1 MTEPTLDTGITTDI
15 YPMPAFVTIESS
27 NLDRTVD
34 FFVNGLDFVSLF
46 TLPGPGGAP
55 ALVHLRR
62 WRYQDILVVPGAPQ
76 PGTGWSIS
84 MAAVAEDLPALA
96 ARASAHGD
104 NTVDGPRDTPW
115 NTREVTVTDPDG
127 YRIVFTAQR
136 PAGERDEAFSTAITR
151 MAAEQHA
158 GTRTPGGIPEAG
170 RP

>member
-46 TLPGPGGAP
+46 SLPGPDGRP

-84 MAAVAEDLPALA
+84 MAALAEDLPALA
-96 ARASAHGD
+96 AKASSRT
-104 NTVDGPRDTPW
+104 TVDGPRDTPW
-115 NTREVTVTDPDG
+115 NTRDVTVTDPDG
-127 YRIVFTAQR
+127 YRIIFTARR
-136 PAGERDEAFSTAITR
+136 PAGEQDEAFTAAITR

-158 GTRTPGGIPEAG
+158 GSRTPGESPAVD